1 VLTKSSS
8 NRKEAFF
15 MTAVLK
21 FKVKLSMETGVSGT
35 KQKKERYLYIKMLS
49 LKHILFTTLA
59 AAYLLASTGLVV
71 NMHYCL
77 GRVKAVSLAVQ
88 EEASCI
94 CPEPSTEKD
103 CCRSEQQLLETQS
116 THLLAATF
124 VFQPFYQTVVRF
136 EPLEVDA
143 LYPVVFGK
151 VHESRGPP
159 ESRYLRN
166 QVFRL

>member
-1 VLTKSSS
+1 
-8 NRKEAFF
+8 
-15 MTAVLK
+15 
-21 FKVKLSMETGVSGT
+21 
-35 KQKKERYLYIKMLS
+35 MLS

-71 NMHYCL
+71 NLHYCL

-88 EEASCI
+88 EEAHCI
-94 CPEPSTEKD
+94 CPEPTAEKD

-124 VFQPFYQTVVRF
+124 VFQPFYQTMVRV
-136 EPLEVDA
+136 EPIETTA
-143 LYPVVFGK
+143 SYAVVFSY
-151 VHESRGPP
+151 ERETRGPP
-159 ESRYLRN
+159 ESVYKRN